1 MRRMDGKIYKA
12 MELIMNAFLLNL
24 LWLLTCLPILTIFP
38 ATTAM
43 FGVVREWKKQND
55 IHIFS
60 AFFRLFKENFK
71 RSIVIGMLWLVFTG
85 LLLGDFIIINQVNS
99 SVKYILFSFF
109 FLMGI
114 LYLFVSTYIFP
125 VLVHYQVTWKNAI
138 KNALLLSISR
148 LHHTI
153 LSILIIAAGLVIC
166 FYLPAAMMLS
176 FSISS
181 YFVYSLVSRGFHQE
195 KQGEERF
202 FKAKEEYSR

>member
-1 MRRMDGKIYKA
+1 MMDGKLYKS
-12 MELIMNAFLLNL
+12 MEFIMNAFLLNL
-24 LWLLTCLPILTIFP
+24 LWLILCLPILTIFP

-55 IHIFS
+55 VRILS

-71 RSIVIGMLWLVFTG
+71 QSFLIGMLWLVFTG
-85 LLLGDFIIINQVNS
+85 LLLGDLIIINQLNS

-114 LYLFVSTYIFP
+114 LYLFVSIYIFP

-138 KNALLLSISR
+138 KNALLLSIST

-153 LSILIIAAGLVIC
+153 LSILIIAACLVLC
-166 FYLPAAMMLS
+166 FYFPAAMMHG
-176 FSISS
+176 FSISA
-181 YFVYSLVSRGFHQE
+181 YLIYSLVSSGFHHE
-195 KQGEERF
+195 NTKNI
-202 FKAKEEYSR
+202 